1 MKDISADPPES
12 VHDDLAESIS
22 SLSSPSTSD
31 GSLLALADLALD
43 RSEELVSPDP
53 PVSEISTDPVTS
65 TPGRKS
71 ASAKRYPSF
80 RDIFMKPL
88 RGRRRSSQLSSSPE
102 DRSDDVLKRQK
113 KKNKKKKKDK
123 LNGSGCAGWLEKK
136 KRRKNSTGEAGSSS
150 SSAESSNGSSDQPP
164 PLVPPHELEE
174 DGANCLQ
181 CSRCSRIDEPTGPKG
196 VTYTKRPAGVNKED
210 ESWLCSDCV
219 QSQRRDSSDSDDD
232 GLDFLGVPFRR
243 IAPLAH
249 LALNILIGDVS

>member
-1 MKDISADPPES
+1 MSVLTSDGRLEIVVATTFSLLSLRVTSNVSLNSFWIKILARMKDISADPPES

-102 DRSDDVLKRQK
+102 DRSDDVLKRLK
-113 KKNKKKKKDK
+113 I
-123 LNGSGCAGWLEKK
+123 GEK
-136 KRRKNSTGEAGSSS
+136 
-150 SSAESSNGSSDQPP
+150 
-164 PLVPPHELEE
+164 
-174 DGANCLQ
+174 
-181 CSRCSRIDEPTGPKG
+181 
-196 VTYTKRPAGVNKED
+196 
-210 ESWLCSDCV
+210 
-219 QSQRRDSSDSDDD
+219 
-232 GLDFLGVPFRR
+232 
-243 IAPLAH
+243 
-249 LALNILIGDVS
+249 